1 MESIQIVQVLGGL
14 GIFIFGMRL
23 MSESLQNAAGDRL
36 RNLLSLMTRN
46 RALAVFSGL
55 AITSTIQ
62 SSSATTVLVVG
73 FVNAGLLKLTEA
85 IGVIMGANIG
95 TTITAWIVSFFGF
108 KVSISS
114 FALPSIVIGVI
125 MHFVGKERTR
135 YYADFLVGF
144 GFLFLGLQYLK
155 DSVPDTAKNPETFQF
170 LSQYTNLGF
179 ESVLLFVFIGTVLT
193 IAIQSSSASTAITI
207 TLAYKGFIPLEA
219 AYGMVLGENIG
230 TTITANLAAIPGNLN
245 SKIAALA
252 HTFFNLFGVAW
263 ALILFTP
270 FTNLIDF
277 IIPGDPLADKVNMS
291 YHISAFH
298 TLFNLTNTF
307 ILVWFVDALAKTV
320 SRTGEWIYGTN
331 KGQEYNRIQLLSA
344 GSVNISE
351 LSALEVSVYTK
362 NILKQNRELFFDV
375 TKLIQE
381 SYDAKIINGIFQ
393 REEQLDAQRTQ
404 VLMYLNQLQT
414 RGISGP
420 NARSILETMDLI
432 KNLEEIG
439 DNFAAIARKIKKGNR
454 TNVTYDRSLKQ
465 YLSSQLAIIIN
476 QYDLL
481 ISRNDKIDSLDDSEN
496 SSFRSKGYELRAQA
510 IRINKKMNAK
520 IKKKKYMR
528 KNNYQGYL
536 YSRDIARNI
545 DNISRLINSSLYAE
559 T

>member
-1 MESIQIVQVLGGL
+1 METIQIVQVLGGL

-108 KVSISS
+108 KVSISA

-125 MHFVGKERTR
+125 LHFVGKERTR

-170 LSQYTNLGF
+170 LSQYTNMGF
-179 ESVLLFVFIGTVLT
+179 ESVLLFVLIGTLLT

-245 SKIAALA
+245 SKKAALA
-252 HTFFNLFGVAW
+252 HTFFNLFGVIW
-263 ALILFTP
+263 ALLLFIP

-277 IIPGDPLADKVNMS
+277 LIPGDPLADKVNMS

-307 ILVWFVDALAKTV
+307 ILVWFVDSLSRTV
-320 SRTGEWIYGTN
+320 SSVGAWIYGSTSG
-331 KGQEYNRIQLLSA
+331 KESDRIQLLSA

-362 NILKQNRELFFDV
+362 NILKQNRQLFFDV

-381 SYDAKIINGIFQ
+381 NYDAKIVNAIFQ

-404 VLMYLNQLQT
+404 ILMYLNQLQT

-439 DNFAAIARKIKKGNR
+439 DNFAAIGRKMKKGNR

-481 ISRNDKIDSLDDSEN
+481 ISRNNKMDSLDESEN
-496 SSFRSKGYELRAQA
+496 ANFRSKSYELRAQA